1 MACLWLD
8 HRQKIFRLGVSF
20 IWLSFTGHKE
30 WIDRKLYHNQIK
42 YKFTFFVY
50 TCIAYLISIVYRM
63 YGYICMHIYHTH
75 THIYISRSTYIAS
88 TGETR
93 RSQSAI
99 FFNSKSKQGEET
111 NNRTSKRK
119 REEQTPNILEEE
131 ASTCTLVNEDT
142 NQMTSSLPKTPA
154 TNKNKEQVA
163 LKLDRLKD
171 KLTKYESHKD
181 FLTRCIAEKL
191 IPKGL
196 KLELEP
202 TIGNFDQEFV
212 DEWYSKLKGFSL
224 ILMKDITTYCEKT
237 IKYTNDS
244 IKNTGAIFRNLT
256 ENQEFPNIDQVL
268 KTNAEATKYQ
278 L

>member
-1 MACLWLD
+1 M
-8 HRQKIFRLGVSF
+8 
-20 IWLSFTGHKE
+20 
-30 WIDRKLYHNQIK
+30 
-42 YKFTFFVY
+42 
-50 TCIAYLISIVYRM
+50 
-63 YGYICMHIYHTH
+63 
-75 THIYISRSTYIAS
+75 ST
-88 TGETR
+88 EDTR
-93 RSQSAI
+93 RIQSAI

-119 REEQTPNILEEE
+119 REEQTPNILVEE

-142 NQMTSSLPKTPA
+142 NQITSSLQQTPV

-163 LKLDRLKD
+163 LKLNRLKD
-171 KLTKYESHKD
+171 KVTRYESHKD
-181 FLTRCIAEKL
+181 FLTRYIAEKL

-237 IKYTNDS
+237 IKSTNDS
-244 IKNTGAIFRNLT
+244 IKNTEATLRNLT
-256 ENQEFPNIDQVL
+256 ENQEFLNIDKVL
-268 KTNAEATKYQ
+268 KTNVEATKRQ
-278 L
+278 LQQRKFKKFNNLKHKPQPVKEQTPAITQANFKKFYANAVKGGTNIIDPKVQHLRKTSKTNIQE

>member
-1 MACLWLD
+1 M
-8 HRQKIFRLGVSF
+8 
-20 IWLSFTGHKE
+20 
-30 WIDRKLYHNQIK
+30 Y
-42 YKFTFFVY
+42 
-50 TCIAYLISIVYRM
+50 IV
-63 YGYICMHIYHTH
+63 
-75 THIYISRSTYIAS
+75 S
-88 TGETR
+88 TGDTR
-93 RSQSAI
+93 WSQLAI
-99 FFNSKSKQGEET
+99 FFNSKSKQGEQT

-119 REEQTPNILEEE
+119 REEQTPNILVEE

-212 DEWYSKLKGFSL
+212 DKWYSKLKGFSL
-224 ILMKDITTYCEKT
+224 ILRGF
-237 IKYTNDS
+237 S
-244 IKNTGAIFRNLT
+244 
-256 ENQEFPNIDQVL
+256 
-268 KTNAEATKYQ
+268 
-278 L
+278 